1 MNNNLLHMLPD
12 NTFFI
17 REGRA
22 YIKVCN
28 KMLLGILVTY
38 AYDTADNTAYVFDGD
53 EMVQIQ

>member
-1 MNNNLLHMLPD
+1 MNASLLHMLPD

-28 KMLLGILVTY
+28 KMLWGIIVTY
-38 AYDTADNTAYVFDGD
+38 AYDTADNKAYVFDGD
-53 EMVQIQ
+53 ETVQIQ